1 MTGTPPTD
9 IRSSAMRKLWI
20 LVAVALLG
28 AGLSRRAQAAGK
40 PADAA
45 SSVSGTL
52 TVDGE
57 AIALKHAYLDES
69 DPEEPIVVLSDE
81 PLPPGAI
88 PFIPEK
94 LVKDTGLHAVA
105 FSVSRKEGKLTNT
118 FGKLYGPGHEL
129 GVGFARVEDGNV
141 ALAIRSIDASGI
153 EGRFTTPKPVKLSY
167 ITYAFDLSFRA
178 AALEQ
183 K

>member
-1 MTGTPPTD
+1 MKKP
-9 IRSSAMRKLWI
+9 LI
-20 LVAVALLG
+20 LL
-28 AGLSRRAQAAGK
+28 AGCLAISVFSRHARAAGK
-40 PADAA
+40 PPEGA

-52 TVDGE
+52 TVDGKTT
-57 AIALKHAYLDES
+57 ALSHAYLDET
-69 DPEEPIVVLSDE
+69 DPDEPIVVLSDT
-81 PLPPGAI
+81 PLPPEAL

-94 LVKDTGLHAVA
+94 LVKESGLHAVA
-105 FSVSRKEGKLTNT
+105 FSVSRKDGKLTNT

-141 ALAIRSIDASGI
+141 ALTTTRIDPSGI

-167 ITYAFDLSFRA
+167 ITYACDLTFRA
-178 AALEQ
+178 SAGAP